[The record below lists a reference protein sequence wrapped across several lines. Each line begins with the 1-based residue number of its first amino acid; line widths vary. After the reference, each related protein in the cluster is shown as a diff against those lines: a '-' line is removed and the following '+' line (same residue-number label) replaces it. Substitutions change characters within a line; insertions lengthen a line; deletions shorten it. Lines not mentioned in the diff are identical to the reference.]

1 MPILMRVTVPD
12 DQDLIAGAVELVLDR
27 LEAWRAGDDRRVAE
41 IDAKI
46 SKDPQTAAALWPATF
61 GIAERCLNVIQ
72 ALNPAEEQRTLQSF
86 RTQIRQYR
94 S

>member
-1 MPILMRVTVPD
+1 MTVPD
-12 DQDLIAGAVELVLDR
+12 DQDLIADAVELVLDR

-41 IDAKI
+41 IDARI
-46 SKDPQTAAALWPATF
+46 SKDPRTATAMWSAAF

-72 ALNPAEEQRTLQSF
+72 ALDPAEEQRTLQSF

-94 S
+94 G

>member
-1 MPILMRVTVPD
+1 MPILARVTIPD
-12 DQDLIAGAVELVLDR
+12 DQDLIANAVELVLDR
-27 LEAWRAGDDRRVAE
+27 LEAWRAGDDRGVAE

-46 SKDPQTAAALWPATF
+46 AKDPQTAAALWPAAF